1 MLFQRSW
8 DLHCCCCWWS
18 VDQLKN
24 FLAHLTLPLRKKS
37 RSVSGV
43 SLILFVLSQH
53 LVSIFLREMTRERRR
68 RKKIWTTEIEMADDE
83 RERMKESERGQ
94 MKKVKGKRMKTA
106 PLLISYRGTS
116 SLV

>member
-8 DLHCCCCWWS
+8 DLHCWVWWS

-24 FLAHLTLPLRKKS
+24 FLARLTLPLRKKS

-53 LVSIFLREMTRERRR
+53 LVSIFLREMMRERRKR
-68 RKKIWTTEIEMADDE
+68 KIWTMEIEMADDE
-83 RERMKESERGQ
+83 RERTKESERGQ